1 MKMNGAIHILGNTA
15 VTLCNHRQCNTR
27 IDDALSGI
35 KELSRANATIRPQH
49 IELNIQCKL
58 RKISGG
64 HPHH

>member
-58 RKISGG
+58 RKISRG

>member
-1 MKMNGAIHILGNTA
+1 MKMNGAILILGNTA

-27 IDDALSGI
+27 VDDALSGI
-35 KELSRANATIRPQH
+35 KEFSRANATIRPQH